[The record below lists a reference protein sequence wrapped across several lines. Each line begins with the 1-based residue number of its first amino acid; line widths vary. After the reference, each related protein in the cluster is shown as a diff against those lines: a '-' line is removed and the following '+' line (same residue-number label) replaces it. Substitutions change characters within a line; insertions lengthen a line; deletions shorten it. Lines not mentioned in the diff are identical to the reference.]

1 MGGAGRSCLFSPREK
16 IEMRGRL
23 ATATGHRSP
32 PPSRSVTPV
41 TQTSS
46 AGDICVTQPK
56 GRTPASRPLG
66 AGRGEGSYLFSPRE
80 KIEMRGTLATTTGHR
95 SPPPSRSVTP
105 VTQTS
110 SAGDICVTQPKGRT
124 PASRPLG
131 AGRGEGSYL
140 FSPREKIEMRGRLA
154 TATGHRTPAPQRSPP
169 GEGWGEGGGR
179 WRDLRSPPPR
189 GQSPRLRKGLRRG
202 DSRIA
207 HSRLPRAAPP
217 PPSAPS
223 PSPHP
228 PPTMSPCEISPF
240 GAGQGAYPRFLGEPV
255 NGHGRAQEL
264 LRETPARRRTER
276 RLSAL
281 LLRRR

>member
-1 MGGAGRSCLFSPREK
+1 MGEAGRSCLFSPREK
-16 IEMRGRL
+16 IEMRGTL

-66 AGRGEGSYLFSPRE
+66 AGRAGRSCLFSPRE
-80 KIEMRGTLATTTGHR
+80 KIEMRGTLATATGHR

-131 AGRGEGSYL
+131 AGRAGRSCL
-140 FSPREKIEMRGRLA
+140 FSPREKIEMRGTLA
-154 TATGHRTPAPQRSPP
+154 TATGHR
-169 GEGWGEGGGR
+169 
-179 WRDLRSPPPR
+179 SPPPLVVSHPGYANVFR
-189 GQSPRLRKGLRRG
+189 WRYLRNPAEGQNASLPSVGSGKGREV
-202 DSRIA
+202 
-207 HSRLPRAAPP
+207 LPLL
-217 PPSAPS
+217 
-223 PSPHP
+223 
-228 PPTMSPCEISPF
+228 PT
-240 GAGQGAYPRFLGEPV
+240 GED
-255 NGHGRAQEL
+255 
-264 LRETPARRRTER
+264 
-276 RLSAL
+276 
-281 LLRRR
+281 